1 MDDSMKIVV
10 ENDGSQKQSWSRDF
24 FFFQSSF
31 YQILR

>member
-10 ENDGSQKQSWSRDF
+10 ENDGSQKQSGSWNF
-24 FFFQSSF
+24 FFFQCSF